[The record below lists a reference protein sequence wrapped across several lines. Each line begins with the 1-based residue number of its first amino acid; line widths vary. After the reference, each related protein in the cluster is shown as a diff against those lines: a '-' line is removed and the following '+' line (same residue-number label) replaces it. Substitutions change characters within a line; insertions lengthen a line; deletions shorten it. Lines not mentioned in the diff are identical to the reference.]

1 MYININSLSDAII
14 DLLESRG
21 VKRSPAE
28 SVAKALIWASARG
41 IHSHGIRLLGHYLD
55 AVQGGRISKKDNL
68 SIKYTSPSVIH
79 VNCKHAF
86 GHYAGTQS
94 MLELSTLA
102 KKNGIAV
109 ASVINSNHCGALG
122 YYSEIATSQGL
133 IGVAMTQA
141 TARMPAPNSNKKTV
155 GNNPISFGFPT
166 ENGQPLIYDASQSK
180 TTFNAVN
187 KAKAQGKTLDDDL
200 VLDRNG
206 LPTNDPNCADQL
218 LPIGD
223 YKGFGL
229 ALCVDLL
236 TGGLGDQYLGDQV
249 TQMFDGE
256 FNKHRYLSQ
265 FYLVIDPSF
274 FPIGNSFAKCV
285 GEHSNRTRSNTTL
298 EQSRKVT
305 LPHDKEIE
313 FLNSCPGK
321 VHLSEN
327 ELKLLKKFL

>member
-28 SVAKALIWASARG
+28 SVAKKRLFGLLHDNTFSWYTTFGALFRCRSRE
-41 IHSHGIRLLGHYLD
+41 
-55 AVQGGRISKKDNL
+55 VFISKKDNL

-141 TARMPAPNSNKKTV
+141 TARIPAPNSNKKTV
-155 GNNPISFGFPT
+155 GNNPISFGFPIKWST
-166 ENGQPLIYDASQSK
+166 
-180 TTFNAVN
+180 
-187 KAKAQGKTLDDDL
+187 
-200 VLDRNG
+200 
-206 LPTNDPNCADQL
+206 
-218 LPIGD
+218 
-223 YKGFGL
+223 
-229 ALCVDLL
+229 VD
-236 TGGLGDQYLGDQV
+236 
-249 TQMFDGE
+249 
-256 FNKHRYLSQ
+256 
-265 FYLVIDPSF
+265 I
-274 FPIGNSFAKCV
+274 
-285 GEHSNRTRSNTTL
+285 
-298 EQSRKVT
+298 
-305 LPHDKEIE
+305 
-313 FLNSCPGK
+313 
-321 VHLSEN
+321 
-327 ELKLLKKFL
+327 